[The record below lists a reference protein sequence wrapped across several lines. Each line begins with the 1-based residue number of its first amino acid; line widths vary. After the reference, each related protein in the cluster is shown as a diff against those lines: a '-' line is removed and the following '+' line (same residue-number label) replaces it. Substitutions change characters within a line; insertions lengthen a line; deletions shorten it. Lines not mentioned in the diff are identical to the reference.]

1 MVEVM
6 KFPLSD
12 GKAIEVYYDQ
22 SGIQEE
28 GTCRVERAPVRSFLV
43 RSMSRDRI
51 KMPSVILDILR
62 FLPLPEVPMIQY
74 YD

>member
-6 KFPLSD
+6 KFPLLG
-12 GKAIEVYYDQ
+12 GKGIEVYYDQ

-28 GTCRVERAPVRSFLV
+28 GTFRVERAPVRSFLV
-43 RSMSRDRI
+43 RSMSRARI
-51 KMPSVILDILR
+51 KMPSLILDIHR